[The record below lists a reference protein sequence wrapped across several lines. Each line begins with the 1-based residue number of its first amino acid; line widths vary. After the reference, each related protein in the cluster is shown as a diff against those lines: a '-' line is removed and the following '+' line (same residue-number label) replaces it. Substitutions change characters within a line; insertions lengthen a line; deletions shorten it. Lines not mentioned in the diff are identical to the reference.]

1 MWSDFYTFFSIYVR
15 SICMKRLDCKLGIWD
30 FQTFFDNLTLRI
42 MILIIEIRWSGLN
55 EGVEFSNA
63 RYWFAIKL
71 KPPILH
77 KEIFSLGLLYK

>member
-15 SICMKRLDCKLGIWD
+15 RGLIAN
-30 FQTFFDNLTLRI
+30 FQTFFDNLPLRI

-55 EGVEFSNA
+55 EGVEFSNT

-77 KEIFSLGLLYK
+77 KELFSLGLLYK